1 MEESLIKGIR
11 TFLES
16 KNQDMRPEIKK
27 ILVKEY
33 LHSYVL
39 DFIYNSEKY
48 SKANFYG
55 GTCLKYLF
63 GLDRFSEDLDFDSS
77 NIPSIKDFDS
87 DFIKYFKEKTGYKD
101 IEIKKQE
108 SEWGIV
114 RFTIK
119 LPILF
124 KLGLSP
130 REEEKLFVKVEFS
143 THKQHINTYTTPLL
157 FYGKS
162 FVVKHFDLP
171 SMFAG
176 KIIACLERDF
186 QKGSEDVFIKGRDF
200 YDLVWFMQ
208 KKITPN
214 EEKLEK
220 DGIKSY
226 TIKSAFEDL
235 SIKISNLR
243 DKDILIDLRNLVENE
258 TYVVKWTEN
267 FKDYYVK
274 LLENYKQ

>member
-1 MEESLIKGIR
+1 MEESLIKGIQ

-16 KNQDMRPEIKK
+16 KNPDIRSEIKK

-39 DFIYNSEKY
+39 DFIYNNEKY

-63 GLDRFSEDLDFDSS
+63 GLDRFSEDLDFDST
-77 NIPSIKDFDS
+77 NIPSIEDFDS
-87 DFIKYFKEKTGYKD
+87 DFIKYFKEKIGYKD
-101 IEIKKQE
+101 IEIKKQK
-108 SEWGIV
+108 SEWGII

-130 REEEKLFVKVEFS
+130 KEEEKIFVKVEFS
-143 THKQHINTYTTPLL
+143 THIQHINTDTTPLL

-186 QKGSEDVFIKGRDF
+186 QKGSEDVFVKGRDF

-208 KKITPN
+208 KKIVPN
-214 EEKLEK
+214 EEKLQK
-220 DGIKSY
+220 DGIESY
-226 TIKSAFEDL
+226 TTKSAFEKL
-235 SIKISNLR
+235 SKKISNLR

-258 TYVVKWTEN
+258 TYAKKWSES
-267 FKDYYVK
+267 FKDYYFK
-274 LLENYKQ
+274 LLENYK